1 MERGKTYTENEME
14 DVEFLEEEI
23 KTIFYKDVISDMS
36 VIIGNMLLRKWKRL
50 TNWKENDVP
59 FLKEN

>member
-23 KTIFYKDVISDMS
+23 KTIFHKDVISDIS
-36 VIIGNMLLRKWKRL
+36 VVIGNMLLRKWKKL
-50 TNWKENDVP
+50 TNWKENDVS